1 MYNLVLNELEKSL
14 KNYNSD
20 YYNLYTKICFLY
32 DFLNKKIEK
41 NFKLE
46 VLEIFY
52 NLREIEDLG
61 LDIDSYIRD
70 HYKDKLINILFIYA
84 WYKNLQDIYSEQTIL
99 QKLEHDYKN
108 SSEYRNF
115 KLNLPKIN
123 EIINLESCNFDK
135 FAETFDKTS
144 NNKVDFLVN
153 DFFDFV
159 ELEYNAMGQEVE
171 VYNSTKDII
180 IRICIEG
187 ALFYSYDSSNEHI
200 LLRRGDTLLVNQF
213 IFNKA
218 TFLTEKC
225 KILVFRVKSPFIL
238 ETLNK
243 KFKKN
248 STAITTLY
256 RINDFLKDYNSNEKD
271 VILLKILLNII
282 DYHTKTTSAL
292 DSFYALDSEFNEII
306 KYIDFNIDK
315 GLTVNSL
322 EKKYKLY
329 NKILNDKFK
338 KYLNALPSEY
348 LIEQKLLRAALIL
361 KTTDYKISYISDMLS
376 FTSANT
382 FTISFKNK
390 FGVTPLK
397 YRNIK

>member
-1 MYNLVLNELEKSL
+1 MYSLVLNELEKSL
-14 KNYNSD
+14 RNYNSD

-32 DFLNKKIEK
+32 EFLSKKNEK

-46 VLEIFY
+46 ILEIFY
-52 NLREIEDLG
+52 NLKEIEDLG
-61 LDIDSYIRD
+61 LDIDLYLKDR
-70 HYKDKLINILFIYA
+70 YKDKLINILFIYI
-84 WYKNLQDIYSEQTIL
+84 WYKNFQNTYNEQTII
-99 QKLEHDYKN
+99 QKIEYDYKN
-108 SSEYRNF
+108 CSEYRNF

-123 EIINLESCNFDK
+123 EIIKLGSFNFDK
-135 FAETFDKTS
+135 FAETFDKTL
-144 NNKVDFLVN
+144 NNKIDFLIN

-171 VYNSTKDII
+171 VYNSTQHIT
-180 IRICIEG
+180 IRICVEG
-187 ALFYSYDSSNEHI
+187 ALFYSYDNSNEHI

-256 RINDFLKDYNSNEKD
+256 RINDFLKDYNSSEKD

-282 DYHTKTTSAL
+282 DYHTKTTL
-292 DSFYALDSEFNEII
+292 ALDSEFSEIV
-306 KYIDFNIDK
+306 KYIDFNVDK
-315 GLTVNSL
+315 GLTVNNL

-329 NKILNDKFK
+329 NKILSDKFK
-338 KYLNALPSEY
+338 KYLNTLPSEY

-390 FGVTPLK
+390 FGMTPLK

>member
-1 MYNLVLNELEKSL
+1 MYSLVLNELEKSL
-14 KNYNSD
+14 RNYNSD

-32 DFLNKKIEK
+32 EFLSKKNEK

-46 VLEIFY
+46 ILEIFY
-52 NLREIEDLG
+52 NLKEIEDLG
-61 LDIDSYIRD
+61 LDIDLYLKDR
-70 HYKDKLINILFIYA
+70 YKDKLINILFIYI
-84 WYKNLQDIYSEQTIL
+84 WYKNFQNTYNEQTII
-99 QKLEHDYKN
+99 QKIEYDYKN
-108 SSEYRNF
+108 CSEYRNF

-123 EIINLESCNFDK
+123 EIIKLGSFNFDK
-135 FAETFDKTS
+135 FIETFDKTL
-144 NNKVDFLVN
+144 NNKIDFLIN

-171 VYNSTKDII
+171 VYNSTQHIM
-180 IRICIEG
+180 IRICVEG
-187 ALFYSYDSSNEHI
+187 ALFYSYDNSNEHI

-225 KILVFRVKSPFIL
+225 KILVFRIKSPFIL
-238 ETLNK
+238 DTLNK
-243 KFKKN
+243 KFQKN

-256 RINDFLKDYNSNEKD
+256 KINDFLKDYNSSEKD

-282 DYHTKTTSAL
+282 DYHTKITPAL
-292 DSFYALDSEFNEII
+292 DSFYALDSEFSEIV
-306 KYIDFNIDK
+306 KYIDFNVDK
-315 GLTVNSL
+315 GLTVNNL
-322 EKKYKLY
+322 EKKYNLY
-329 NKILNDKFK
+329 NKILSDKFK
-338 KYLNALPSEY
+338 KYLNTLPSEY

-390 FGVTPLK
+390 FGMTPLK